1 MRNFPRDFIGGE
13 SALPGLKNF
22 VCSDGD
28 SCGLLKKNETMEF
41 FRDPGFTLIKLVVGE
56 EGQGKSE
63 SLLAGWI
70 FAVLLFCVYESNSV
84 QSKTHKKL
92 NCYLHIVGSEPLI
105 PFVAKFKM

>member
-1 MRNFPRDFIGGE
+1 
-13 SALPGLKNF
+13 
-22 VCSDGD
+22 
-28 SCGLLKKNETMEF
+28 MEF

-84 QSKTHKKL
+84 QSKTHKNL
-92 NCYLHIVGSEPLI
+92 NFYLHIVGSEPLI